1 MYSTGDKILY
11 PMHGAGI
18 IRQIEKCCILGETK
32 EYYLLRVPCGDM
44 EVMIPVDSCDDIGVR
59 PVGTQEEIDEA
70 ISVLGQDSTQM
81 NGNWNKRYRENMDK
95 IKTGNIL
102 FVAEIVRNLTR
113 IDRDNKLSAGEKKM
127 LSNARKILQSE
138 IMLVKDITE
147 DEALE
152 MIESAI

>member
-1 MYSTGDKILY
+1 MYSAGDKILY

-18 IRQIEKCCILGETK
+18 IRQIRKVEILGETK

-59 PVGTQEEIDEA
+59 PVVTQEEIDEA
-70 ISVLGQDSTQM
+70 VSVLGRQSTQM
-81 NGNWNKRYRENMDK
+81 SVNWNKRYRENMDK

-102 FVAEIVRNLTR
+102 SVAEIVRNLTR
-113 IDRDNKLSAGEKKM
+113 IDRRSNLSAGEKKM

-147 DEALE
+147 EDALE